1 MPVEMYGPLEQ
12 VWLEII
18 ERFLIVLTFSS
29 ISVLVF
35 CALLYSVDSAYKR
48 RVARSMQSRDHR
60 RLQEITVIEAQSF
73 SDDYYAAR
81 FARTKPIAY
90 DETPFVI
97 PGNSISRGDR
107 ISSEH
112 VNRGSH

>member
-35 CALLYSVDSAYKR
+35 CALLYFVDNAYKR
-48 RVARSMQSRDHR
+48 RVARSIQSRDHR
-60 RLQEITVIEAQSF
+60 RSKEIPVIEAPSF
-73 SDDYYAAR
+73 SDDYYPAR
-81 FARTKPIAY
+81 FAGTKPIEY
-90 DETPFVI
+90 DETPFI
-97 PGNSISRGDR
+97 PRNSISRGDR
-107 ISSEH
+107 ISSERM
-112 VNRGSH
+112 N